1 MMYQIIF
8 APVAAVLALSF
19 GVSYA
24 EIIPRGGV
32 VHLGASRATLLSG
45 GLNECLYAGDP
56 TCSAGIQAVD
66 AYARHLSNQSS
77 VDPTKRQPFMV
88 IPFVDTSSPFINM
101 NQWGLGM
108 NMFMNQFLS
117 VSASDMARYTRGL
130 PT

>member
-1 MMYQIIF
+1 MTSQFMSASVAILF
-8 APVAAVLALSF
+8 ALLF
-19 GVSYA
+19 GVNHA

-66 AYARHLSNQSS
+66 AYARHLSNQSAT
-77 VDPTKRQPFMV
+77 DPTKREPYMV
-88 IPFVDTSSPFINM
+88 VPFVDTSSPFINM

-117 VSASDMARYTRGL
+117 VSANGMDK
-130 PT
+130 